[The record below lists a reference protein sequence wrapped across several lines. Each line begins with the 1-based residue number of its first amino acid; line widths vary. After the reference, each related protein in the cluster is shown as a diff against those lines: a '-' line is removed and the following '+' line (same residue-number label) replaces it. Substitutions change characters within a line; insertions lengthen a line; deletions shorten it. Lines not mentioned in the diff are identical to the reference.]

1 MIESFLSGINCII
14 NNKIIKPTV
23 TPPVSPYITFVDP
36 IVKQICVENWGS
48 DGEITCEQAS
58 KIINLNGTFSYNTQ
72 ITSFD
77 ELQYFT
83 GLNQIEESA
92 FYGCTELTSIIIPN
106 LINTIDVSA
115 FENCSRLTSFI
126 IPNSVTFINDGAF
139 FNCIE
144 LNSVTI
150 GNSVISFGNSSFNT
164 TGLTSINIPNSVTSI
179 GNYAFANCNN
189 LTVVIT
195 EAIISPTLTSNVFL
209 DNSSLTNIYVPAE
222 SVDAYKTAP
231 YWSDYADIISA
242 IV

>member
-14 NNKIIKPTV
+14 DNKIVKPIV
-23 TPPVSPYITFVDP
+23 TPPAPVSPYITFVDP

-48 DGEITCEQAS
+48 NGEITYEQAAVVTDLE
-58 KIINLNGTFSYNTQ
+58 NAFSENTE
-72 ITSFD
+72 ITSFN

-83 GLNQIEESA
+83 GLNQIEEFA
-92 FYGCTELTSIIIPN
+92 FYGCTELTSF
-106 LINTIDVSA
+106 T
-115 FENCSRLTSFI
+115 

-139 FNCIE
+139 
-144 LNSVTI
+144 
-150 GNSVISFGNSSFNT
+150 
-164 TGLTSINIPNSVTSI
+164 
-179 GNYAFANCNN
+179 ANCNN
-189 LTVVIT
+189 LTVVTT
-195 EAIISPTLTSNVFL
+195 EAIIPPTLTSNVFL